1 MSKKSSI
8 LSPLNKAVL
17 EQLFG
22 SDMRME
28 KRKGEVR
35 IRLDQEIQNELAKAK
50 DEGPPS
56 LMKSVMNA
64 LGKDEIVRLAFE
76 SDPALHN
83 QYQSLYKNKLRLIPD
98 KLLKRIAIQDDLV
111 SSIINARQNQMSAF
125 GRPRPDRFST
135 GFIIELRQ
143 EANERIEAIKDPE
156 QKQQMADEVQARIA
170 KVTKRLMTCGDPDAL
185 GEDDTLSFPEY
196 ISESVRNALIVGRL
210 ATEVIWSDGPD
221 GKKHFSCFRVI
232 DAGTIYRAAPQRAA
246 AEQVRRQARMLL
258 EQIKNKKLVPERY
271 QNDEYSWVQVIDDRP
286 VQAFTSKECLVHN
299 FYRVPDVELDGYPVT
314 PLDTIISAVTT
325 HINITT
331 HNKLYF
337 QSGRAARGML
347 VIKSDDVDESVISR
361 IRQQFNASINS
372 VQNAWRMPVF
382 GIGQDDDISWQ
393 PIDQGSRDME
403 FQYLMDMNARI
414 ILSAFQM
421 SPEELPGWSYLSRGT
436 NNQAL
441 SEGNNE
447 YRLEA
452 ARDLGIRPLLARFE
466 DFLNAHILP
475 LFDES
480 LASMCSLKLVGLD
493 AETAEKESVR
503 IQQDMPVH
511 MTYDEVLKKVEKQPI
526 GKRWGGEIPLNP
538 TIKSYLDQYFTV
550 GEILE
555 HFCGVAGASKDP
567 TLAYRRDQFWF
578 NQAQMIQ
585 QQQQM
590 QAQAQAQAAG
600 GGQPPGGGDDGGGGG
615 EGGGGD
621 DKGGDDSG
629 GGGQQAPSQDAPTE
643 NEKSSAVSEASASGD
658 TDLTRSIDQAIGALS
673 KSEKQLPPSKRRLL
687 AQHKKLVENAMN
699 AFEEDLGE
707 TLKDILGVAT
717 KFKPKA

>member
-1 MSKKSSI
+1 MSKSS
-8 LSPLNKAVL
+8 LNSPLSRAVMQ
-17 EQLFG
+17 ELFG
-22 SDMRME
+22 SPVRMRKSE
-28 KRKGEVR
+28 KGGVH
-35 IRLDQEIQNELAKAK
+35 IHLDQEIQAELASQKK
-50 DEGPPS
+50 EPPS

-64 LGKDEIVRLAFE
+64 LGKDEVVRLAFE
-76 SDPALHN
+76 TDPTLNN
-83 QYQSLYKNKLRLIPD
+83 QYQSLYKTKMRLLPD
-98 KLLKRIAIQDDLV
+98 KILKRIAIQDDLV
-111 SSIINARQNQMSAF
+111 ACIVQARMNQMSAF
-125 GRPRPDRFST
+125 GRPRPDRFSD
-135 GFIIELRQ
+135 GFVIELRE
-143 EANERIEAIKDPE
+143 EAKERLDSIEDTAEKE
-156 QKQQMADEVQARIA
+156 RMNNEVQQRIA
-170 KVTKRLMTCGDPDAL
+170 KVTKRLMSCGDPDAL

-196 ISESVRNALIVGRL
+196 IAESVRNAIVCGRL
-210 ATEVIWSDGPD
+210 STEVIWSDGPD

-246 AEQVRRQARMLL
+246 AEQVRRQARLLL
-258 EQIKNKKLVPERY
+258 EQVKNKKLVPERY

-299 FYRVPDVELDGYPVT
+299 FYRIPDVELDGYPVT
-314 PLDTIISAVTT
+314 PIDTMISAVTT

-382 GIGQDDDISWQ
+382 GIGQDDEISWQ

-403 FQYLMDMNARI
+403 FQYLMDMNARV

-436 NNQAL
+436 NNQSL

-447 YRLEA
+447 YKLEA

-480 LASMCSLKLVGLD
+480 LASMCVIKLVGLD

-511 MTYDEVLKKVEKQPI
+511 MTYDEVLSKVEKDPI
-526 GKRWGGEIPLNP
+526 GKEYGGDVPLNP
-538 TIKSYLDQYFTV
+538 AIQAVWDKYLTV
-550 GEILE
+550 GQILE
-555 HFCGVAGASKDP
+555 RFFGMKGASQDP
-567 TLAYRRDQFWF
+567 TLNYRRDPFWF
-578 NQAQMIQ
+578 Q
-585 QQQQM
+585 QLQLQM
-590 QAQAQAQAAG
+590 QAQQMQQQAAAAAAG
-600 GGQPPGGGDDGGGGG
+600 GGAPGGDDGGGGG

-621 DKGGDDSG
+621 DGKQEPAQ
-629 GGGQQAPSQDAPTE
+629 GQGAQTE
-643 NEKSSAVSEASASGD
+643 NQKTQAAGEASASPGPD
-658 TDLTRSIDQAIGALS
+658 QGSDLTRSIDQAIVALS
-673 KSEKQLPPSKRRLL
+673 KSEKQLPASKRRTL
-687 AQHKKLVENAMN
+687 ALHRKLVENALDG
-699 AFEEDLGE
+699 FDDDLKP
-707 TLKDILGVAT
+707 TLKAVLAVAT
-717 KFKPKA
+717 KFKA